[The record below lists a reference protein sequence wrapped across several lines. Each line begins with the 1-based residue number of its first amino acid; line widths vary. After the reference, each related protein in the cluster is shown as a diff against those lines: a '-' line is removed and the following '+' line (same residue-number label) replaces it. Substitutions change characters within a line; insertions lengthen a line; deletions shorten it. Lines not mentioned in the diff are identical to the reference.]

1 MDEEREQDIDRVE
14 DYLRT
19 IPQAPLLSSEE
30 EVQLAQ
36 LVEHG
41 KAECLKGEQL
51 HILPDRRLIEVARE
65 AEQRLTEANLRLV
78 VSVAKKYMGHGMSL
92 MDLIQVGNIGLA
104 RAVGQFDPTT
114 RRRFTTHAVIYIH
127 QSIAE
132 ALGIESPFVDP
143 SESS

>member
-14 DYLRT
+14 DYLHT

-36 LVEHG
+36 LIEQG
-41 KAECLKGEQL
+41 KAERLKGEQL
-51 HILPDRRLIEVARE
+51 RILPDRRLIELARE

-92 MDLIQVGNIGLA
+92 MDLIQVGNISLA

-114 RRRFTTHAVIYIH
+114 RRRFTTHAVIYVH

-132 ALGIESPFVDP
+132 ALGIESSFVDP
-143 SESS
+143 SGSS